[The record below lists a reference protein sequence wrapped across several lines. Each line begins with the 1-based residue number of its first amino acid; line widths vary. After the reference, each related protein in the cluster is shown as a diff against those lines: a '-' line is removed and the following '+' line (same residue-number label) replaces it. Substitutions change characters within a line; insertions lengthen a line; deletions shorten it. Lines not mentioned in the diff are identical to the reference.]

1 MASSYLAL
9 PLRKLTHIQRSM
21 LSSPRHTPT
30 MMPVTAWM
38 SSSIENR
45 EQPRKACRKREEK
58 TDKILDECLNLSA
71 QDAVREQ
78 NVSGRMNDNILY
90 MQYDDSWIPPLNQ
103 FQRAMKEPIHTS
115 WEGGINSAWAMAVC
129 LAAEWREDRW
139 CSLRSRPPTIHLALN
154 HIAFTTGRTV

>member
-9 PLRKLTHIQRSM
+9 PLRKLTHIQRRM

-78 NVSGRMNDNILY
+78 KVSGRMNDNILY
-90 MQYDDSWIPPLNQ
+90 MQYDDSRIPKILQNP
-103 FQRAMKEPIHTS
+103 FCHPS
-115 WEGGINSAWAMAVC
+115 INFSG
-129 LAAEWREDRW
+129 
-139 CSLRSRPPTIHLALN
+139 P
-154 HIAFTTGRTV
+154 